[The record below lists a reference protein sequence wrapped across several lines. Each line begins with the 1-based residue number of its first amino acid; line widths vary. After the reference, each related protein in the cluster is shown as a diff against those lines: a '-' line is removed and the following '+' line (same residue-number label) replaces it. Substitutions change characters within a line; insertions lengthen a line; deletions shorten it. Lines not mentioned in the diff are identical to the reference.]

1 MHNKICSNASMR
13 GRITLPPYFAAD
25 KKARTIDINKSE
37 YIPQFDNIPKVRG
50 KKEHKRINILFWA
63 AWANLGLKPI
73 KTLLL
78 RLSWIPWTIEPTQT
92 LLLSKL
98 KLFILRSKPMKT
110 LLLSK
115 LKLFILHSKPM
126 KTLLLSGCLTPWTNE
141 NLVAEQK
148 SIFFI
153 LPALI
158 TGGFLVCFSA

>member
-1 MHNKICSNASMR
+1 MHNKICSNASMH

-110 LLLSK
+110 LLLS
-115 LKLFILHSKPM
+115 
-126 KTLLLSGCLTPWTNE
+126 GCLTPSTNE
-141 NLVAEQK
+141 NLVAEQN

>member
-1 MHNKICSNASMR
+1 MLPRGSCVASYL
-13 GRITLPPYFAAD
+13 ITGHWVSTVLFNFVPRY
-25 KKARTIDINKSE
+25 KSE
-37 YIPQFDNIPKVRG
+37 YIPRFDNIRKVRG
-50 KKEHKRINILFWA
+50 KEHKRINTLFFA
-63 AWANLGLKPI
+63 AWANLDLEPI

-78 RLSWIPWTIEPTQT
+78 RSSWIPWTTEQIKT

-115 LKLFILHSKPM
+115 LKLFILRSKPM
-126 KTLLLSGCLTPWTNE
+126 KTLLLSGCLIPWTNE

>member
-1 MHNKICSNASMR
+1 MHNKIRSNASMR
-13 GRITLPPYFAAD
+13 GRMTLPPYFAAN
-25 KKARTIDINKSE
+25 KKARTININKSE
-37 YIPQFDNIPKVRG
+37 YIHRFDNIRKVREE
-50 KKEHKRINILFWA
+50 EHKRINILFCA
-63 AWANLGLKPI
+63 AWANLDLEPI

-78 RLSWIPWTIEPTQT
+78 RSSWIPWTIEPIKT

-126 KTLLLSGCLTPWTNE
+126 KTLLLSGCLIPWTNE

-148 SIFFI
+148 SIFF
-153 LPALI
+153 
-158 TGGFLVCFSA
+158 T

>member
-1 MHNKICSNASMR
+1 MHNKIRSNASMR
-13 GRITLPPYFAAD
+13 GRITLPPYFVAD
-25 KKARTIDINKSE
+25 KKARTININKSE
-37 YIPQFDNIPKVRG
+37 YIPEFDNIPKVRG
-50 KKEHKRINILFWA
+50 KKEHKRINILFCA
-63 AWANLGLKPI
+63 AWANLDLKPI

-78 RLSWIPWTIEPTQT
+78 SSSWIPWTIEPIQT

-126 KTLLLSGCLTPWTNE
+126 KTLLLSGCLIPWTNE

-148 SIFFI
+148 SIFF
-153 LPALI
+153 
-158 TGGFLVCFSA
+158 T

>member
-1 MHNKICSNASMR
+1 MHNKIRSNASMR

-25 KKARTIDINKSE
+25 KKARTININKSE
-37 YIPQFDNIPKVRG
+37 YIPQFYNIPKVRG
-50 KKEHKRINILFWA
+50 KKEHKRINILFCA
-63 AWANLGLKPI
+63 AWANLDLKPI

-78 RLSWIPWTIEPTQT
+78 RSSWIPWTTEPIQ
-92 LLLSKL
+92 
-98 KLFILRSKPMKT
+98 T

>member
-1 MHNKICSNASMR
+1 MHNKIRSNVSMR

-25 KKARTIDINKSE
+25 KKARTININKSE
-37 YIPQFDNIPKVRG
+37 YIPRFDNIRKVRG
-50 KKEHKRINILFWA
+50 KKEHKRINILFCA
-63 AWANLGLKPI
+63 AWANLDLEPI

-78 RLSWIPWTIEPTQT
+78 RSSCIPWTTEPIKT

-110 LLLSK
+110 LLLS
-115 LKLFILHSKPM
+115 
-126 KTLLLSGCLTPWTNE
+126 GCLIPWTNE
-141 NLVAEQK
+141 NLVGEQK
-148 SIFFI
+148 SIFLI